1 MITLINAVKD
11 ALQSCK
17 LESLYRNALSLL
29 AVAILV
35 ITTACSSPETTSK
48 INSDSSSP
56 NTVTELYKPI
66 TPEVGGMNGYSDV
79 DPRVDTSKTDTKAER
94 LIGKAKN
101 SQGKDINPLEQIKE
115 EFDRKGIQE
124 RVNDTADSVSRS
136 AQETVEGISKGTRK
150 GLANLKE
157 NTESFKD
164 DIKSSARKGY

>member
-1 MITLINAVKD
+1 MITLINAVKET
-11 ALQSCK
+11 LRSCK

-79 DPRVDTSKTDTKAER
+79 DPRVDTSKTDAKAER

-101 SQGKDINPLEQIKE
+101 SQGRGQD
-115 EFDRKGIQE
+115 
-124 RVNDTADSVSRS
+124 VS
-136 AQETVEGISKGTRK
+136 SK
-150 GLANLKE
+150 
-157 NTESFKD
+157 
-164 DIKSSARKGY
+164 